1 MVTFGMLAGSA
12 KDNLRVPKGCKT
24 AYHMI
29 CCGTWAG
36 LLVESIYIYMY
47 IQSLVRAMGVH
58 VVSMFS
64 SFEGR
69 VYIRS
74 VQGDCSF
81 A

>member
-12 KDNLRVPKGCKT
+12 KDNLEVPKGCKT

-36 LLVESIYIYMY
+36 LLVDP
-47 IQSLVRAMGVH
+47 IQSWVRAIGVH
-58 VVSMFS
+58 VISIFS

-69 VYIRS
+69 VYIKS
-74 VQGDCSF
+74 VQGECSF